1 MTPPFWA
8 AIIGLEAAA
17 LAGLGAFALQPTS
30 PVSMEGSPGH
40 LLYLA
45 HCASCHGANLEGEPR
60 WKVRRDDGRLPAPP
74 HDASGHTC
82 ITPTTRCF
90 ASPRKASPPSFPATT
105 RICLLSAKRSLTTK
119 SARFSNSS
127 RARGRNAS
135 ASISRHGSREVA
147 VAITVAQSEN
157 SCVPRDGNRSHAGGA
172 AAAGA
177 TPSPASEHV
186 EVEHVILR

>member
-45 HCASCHGANLEGEPR
+45 HCASCHGANLEGQPH

-74 HDASGHTC
+74 HDASGHTWHHSDDALFR
-82 ITPTTRCF
+82 ITKEGLAAVVPGYETDM
-90 ASPRKASPPSFPATT
+90 PAFGET
-105 RICLLSAKRSLTTK
+105 LTDDEIRAVLEFIK
-119 SARFSNSS
+119 SKWPERERQYQQAR
-127 RARGRNAS
+127 
-135 ASISRHGSREVA
+135 
-147 VAITVAQSEN
+147 
-157 SCVPRDGNRSHAGGA
+157 
-172 AAAGA
+172 
-177 TPSPASEHV
+177 
-186 EVEHVILR
+186 